1 MPGPINTPSANATA
15 RTVGHL
21 DNPKTIQD
29 MHAPSDPGRR
39 NFLKASASM
48 LALPL
53 LNPFAGMPLA
63 PFTPNTDTPMM
74 PDTTPAT
81 LPTRKLGA
89 LEVTAM
95 GFGCM
100 GMHHVYAPRFSKE
113 ETAKVIRAAYDRGV
127 TFFDTAINYGPFI
140 NEESVG
146 EALAPVRD
154 KVIIVTKF
162 GYDYD
167 ANGRNIGLNSRP
179 DHIIKQTEGALR
191 RLKTDHIDLYY
202 QHRVDPTVPIEE
214 VAGTVQDLIKQGKVR
229 YFGLSGAG
237 AATIRRAH
245 AVLPVTAVQNEY
257 SFWTRDPEHEVLPV
271 CEELGIGF
279 VPWGPLG
286 SGYLSGTI
294 TPNTG
299 FDQALDFR
307 AKLPRFTKE
316 AQQHNWKLIGLLQQV
331 GQRVY
336 ATPAQVALAWL
347 LARHP
352 FIVPIPGT
360 SSIKHLEENLNAL
373 QVTLSPADM
382 QELEEGFAR
391 IGVEGPRSLP
401 VVLDNVDIGATLGSS
416 SAGTPG
422 KSPLPRK

>member
-1 MPGPINTPSANATA
+1 MDGSGGTPINHKHNTHMQAYP
-15 RTVGHL
+15 
-21 DNPKTIQD
+21 
-29 MHAPSDPGRR
+29 DPTRR

-53 LNPFAGMPLA
+53 LNPIAGMSLA
-63 PFTPNTDTPMM
+63 PITPNTDTTMM

-81 LPTRKLGA
+81 LPTRKLGP
-89 LEVTAM
+89 LEVSAM

-100 GMHHVYAPRFSKE
+100 GMQHVYAPRFSQE
-113 ETAKVIRAAYDRGV
+113 EAVKVIRAAYDRGV

-140 NEESVG
+140 NEQSVG

-179 DHIIKQTEGALR
+179 DHIIRMTEQSLKRLR
-191 RLKTDHIDLYY
+191 TDHIDLYY
-202 QHRVDPTVPIEE
+202 QHRVDPQVPIEE
-214 VAGTVQDLIKQGKVR
+214 VAGTVQDLIQQGKVR

-294 TPNTG
+294 TPNTV
-299 FDQALDFR
+299 FDQSLDFR

-316 AQQHNWKLIGLLQQV
+316 AQQHNWKLIGLLQQI

-347 LARHP
+347 MARHP

-373 QVTLSPADM
+373 KVTLTPADM
-382 QELEEGFAR
+382 AELESGFAR

-416 SAGTPG
+416 SAGTHG
-422 KSPLPRK
+422 KSPLPVKK